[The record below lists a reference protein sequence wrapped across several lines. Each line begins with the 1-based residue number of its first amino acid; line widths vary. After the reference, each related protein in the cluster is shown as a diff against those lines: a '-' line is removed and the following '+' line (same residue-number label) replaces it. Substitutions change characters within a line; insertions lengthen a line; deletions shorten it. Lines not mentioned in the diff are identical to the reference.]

1 MAKFGVIVTA
11 AGQSSRFGGSEKKQ
25 FEDLA
30 GRAVFIRATEPFLAR
45 DDVALVVVTVA
56 AEDLERVKLRWGNHL
71 GFHGIK
77 LACPPADGS
86 ERVDSVAAGLEL
98 IPPDCDHVAI
108 HDAARP
114 LIDPELI
121 DKVFREAIASG
132 AAIPALPLSATLK
145 RVEEKPANEWGIQ
158 PRTVV
163 ATLPREGLWLA
174 QTPQVFRRSIYADA
188 LARRAQIAGLITDD
202 AQLVEAVGHPVS
214 VVMGSP
220 ENFKITTAADLAMA
234 KQLAKSRGMS
244 GPAEPSRHHR
254 F

>member
-1 MAKFGVIVTA
+1 MPKFGVIVTA
-11 AGQSSRFGGSEKKQ
+11 AGQSSRFGGNEKKQ

-30 GRAVFIRATEPFLAR
+30 GRAVFIRATEPFVAR
-45 DDVALVVVTVA
+45 EDVAAVVVAVA
-56 AEDLERVKLRWGNHL
+56 PEDLERVKTRWGSHL

-77 LACPPADGS
+77 LVVGGA
-86 ERVDSVAAGLEL
+86 ERVDSVAAAMEV
-98 IPPDCDHVAI
+98 IPADCDHIAI

-158 PRTVV
+158 PRTIL
-163 ATLPREGLWLA
+163 ATLPRENLWLA
-174 QTPQVFRRSIYADA
+174 QTPQVFRRSIYAEA
-188 LARRAQIAGLITDD
+188 LARRGQIAGPITDD
-202 AQLVEAVGHPVS
+202 AQLVEAIGHPVS
-214 VVMGSP
+214 VIMGAP
-220 ENFKITTAADLAMA
+220 ENFKITTAADLTMA
-234 KQLAKSRGMS
+234 KQIAKSRGMS
-244 GPAEPSRHHR
+244 GPPEPSRRHR